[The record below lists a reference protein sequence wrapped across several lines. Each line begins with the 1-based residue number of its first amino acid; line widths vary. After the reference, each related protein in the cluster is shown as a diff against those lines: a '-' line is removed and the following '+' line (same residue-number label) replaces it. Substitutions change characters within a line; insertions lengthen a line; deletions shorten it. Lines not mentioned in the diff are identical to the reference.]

1 MRLSPAL
8 PLLPLVLLLSACQ
21 QPQQTSSSASAAT
34 GGHKPLPSEVSS
46 VPAGALDDV
55 PPQTQT
61 PPASPSAQVELKKEV
76 LRAPAAGGQD
86 KNARLSESAV
96 EFEPAPDWVPPPA
109 NTEVYDHV
117 KRNNVVSVAQEP
129 VSTFSID
136 VDTGSYSNV
145 RRMLNQ
151 GTLPPADAVRVEEL
165 VNYFPYQYPQP
176 AVATGGKVQPFTFST
191 EMAPAPW
198 NPNSHLLKIGIKATD
213 AATTSLPPANLVF
226 LVDVSGSMDE
236 PNKLPL
242 LKNALRLLINQ
253 LRPQDKVS
261 LVTYASGSR
270 VVLEPTTDRERLR
283 NAIDRLQPGGG
294 TAGAAG
300 IELAYRMARQGYL
313 DQGINRILL
322 CTDGDF
328 NVGISDFNQLKQMVE
343 ERRKG
348 GVSLSTLGFGEGNLN
363 DRLMEQLADAGDGQ
377 YAYIDNLNEAQKVL
391 VDEFSASMA
400 TVAKD
405 VKLQLEF
412 NPAQVSEYR
421 LIGFENR
428 ALKTE
433 DFENDK
439 VDAGEIGAGHTV
451 TALYEVTLVGQP
463 GRLPTPRYAPATV
476 KPATT
481 PAANTNELAFLKVR
495 YKAPGSNSSQ
505 LLTSPVWKQ
514 QIKPLAQTSEDFRFA
529 AAVAAFGQQLS
540 EDGKYLGRFGWDDI
554 IRLGEGARG
563 ADRFGYRAEWVK
575 LARLAKSLSSSKP
588 QARNQ
593 PPVQPMP
600 QEG

>member
-1 MRLSPAL
+1 MRITPAL

-21 QPQQTSSSASAAT
+21 QPQQTTSSASSST
-34 GGHKPLPSEVSS
+34 GGHKPLPPQVST
-46 VPAGALDDV
+46 VPPEALDDV
-55 PPQTQT
+55 PPQA
-61 PPASPSAQVELKKEV
+61 PLPSAQLEVKKQE
-76 LRAPAAGGQD
+76 RAAPAGALRD
-86 KNARLSESAV
+86 KDVRVAESAAPMAV
-96 EFEPAPDWVPPPA
+96 EPEPAWVTPPA
-109 NTEVYDHV
+109 NTEVYDHL
-117 KRNNVVSVAQEP
+117 KRNSVVSVAQDP
-129 VSTFSID
+129 ISTFSID

-176 AVATGGKVQPFTFST
+176 VVATGGKVQPFTFST

-261 LVTYASGSR
+261 LVTYAQGSR
-270 VVLEPTTDRERLR
+270 AVLEPTTDREKLR
-283 NAIDRLQPGGG
+283 NAIERLQPGGG

-343 ERRKG
+343 ERRKS

-433 DFENDK
+433 DFDNDR

-451 TALYEVTLVGQP
+451 TALYEVTLVGQA
-463 GRLPTPRYAPATV
+463 GRLPTPRYAPAAG
-476 KPATT
+476 KPAAS
-481 PAANTNELAFLKVR
+481 PATNSNELAFLKVR

-514 QIKPLAQTSEDFRFA
+514 QIKPLAQTSDDFRFA

-540 EDGKYLGRFGWDDI
+540 EDGKYLGQFGWDDI

-563 ADRFGYRAEWVK
+563 ADRFGYRAEWLK

-588 QARNQ
+588 QGRGL
-593 PPVQPMP
+593 PPLYPVP